1 MSFEKWLNE
10 IELFS
15 LRRERIGVIENM
27 SSATFWKWLEAAY
40 QQGKIEGLK
49 DAAEIAHSYVNPEWP
64 NDDLSLQCDV
74 INRAIRDKIDE

>member
-49 DAAEIAHSYVNPEWP
+49 DAAEIAENHFES
-64 NDDLSLQCDV
+64 
-74 INRAIRDKIDE
+74 NRSMGDWGAQEVAIAIRNKIDE